1 MGAFW
6 SLGGRITLIQSCL
19 MHILIFFLSLFQ
31 IPASIASR
39 IEKMK
44 KIFYGWVLGS
54 IKRIIWLVEI

>member
-19 MHILIFFLSLFQ
+19 MHILIFFLSLFK

-44 KIFYGWVLGS
+44 KDFLWSGFEVD
-54 IKRIIWLVEI
+54 KKDHLVS

>member
-19 MHILIFFLSLFQ
+19 MHILIFFLSIFK

-44 KIFYGWVLGS
+44 KDFLWLGFGVD
-54 IKRIIWLVEI
+54 KKDHLVS